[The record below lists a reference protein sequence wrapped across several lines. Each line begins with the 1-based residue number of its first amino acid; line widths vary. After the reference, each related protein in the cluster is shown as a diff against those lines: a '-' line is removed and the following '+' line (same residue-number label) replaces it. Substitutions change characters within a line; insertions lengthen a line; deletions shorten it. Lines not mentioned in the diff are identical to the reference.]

1 MKNSTLPI
9 FLVFLAIGFGDAV
22 GPFVGLAKETFELS
36 NFQAQIIPFVGFLMF
51 GLLSIPMGIL
61 QDKTGKKPILLTGL
75 IIALGGLVL
84 PIFGLNQY
92 LLFLLTILLLGA
104 GAAILQVAGNPIM
117 RDVSAP
123 GTYARNLTFGQF
135 IKAIGSLSGSLI
147 PFVAA
152 RWLGMDWSVLFPIYS
167 VALLITILWVWL
179 TPIKERDKTQEDVP
193 ASFSSCISLLNHKM
207 VLAMVL
213 GIFLYVGAEVTI
225 SSSAPLLLSENFGID
240 LQTFGIL
247 GNTFFFLAIIIG
259 RFAGTLVLNRISPV
273 QFFKICCLFALVG
286 LVLMGIPVQALSILG
301 IALTGLAF
309 ANIFPLIFS
318 ITVDA
323 MPERSNEISGLM
335 VTAIVG
341 GAFIPPLAGFVA
353 DTYGLSTSLVVP
365 GLAVVYLLVIS
376 LNSKKW
382 IHAKA

>member
-9 FLVFLAIGFGDAV
+9 FLVFLAMGFGDAV
-22 GPFVGLAKETFELS
+22 GPFVGLAKEAFALS
-36 NFQAQIIPFVGFLMF
+36 NFQAQIIPFVGFIMF
-51 GLLSIPMGIL
+51 GLLSIPMGIF
-61 QDKTGKKPILLTGL
+61 QDKVGKKPILLTGL
-75 IIALGGLVL
+75 IVALAGLVL
-84 PIFGLNQY
+84 PLFGLNQY

-123 GTYARNLTFGQF
+123 GTYSRNLTFGQF

-147 PFVAA
+147 PFIAA
-152 RWLGMDWSVLFPIYS
+152 RWLGMDWYILFPIYS
-167 VALLITILWVWL
+167 TALVVTIIWVWV
-179 TPIKERDKTQEDVP
+179 TPIKERDKSMDDAP
-193 ASFSSCISLLNHKM
+193 ASLASCITLLQNKF

-225 SSSAPLLLSENFGID
+225 SSSAALILSENFGID

-259 RFAGTLVLNRISPV
+259 RFTGALVLNRISPD
-273 QFFKICCLFALVG
+273 QFFKICTLLALLG
-286 LVLMGIPVQALSILG
+286 LALIAVPVQYLSLLG
-301 IALTGLAF
+301 IALTGLSF

-318 ITVDA
+318 ITVDTL
-323 MPERSNEISGLM
+323 PERSNEISGLM

-341 GAFIPPLAGFVA
+341 GAFVPPLAGYVA
-353 DTYGLSTSLVVP
+353 DGYGLSASLLVP
-365 GLAVVYLLVIS
+365 GLAILYLLIIA
-376 LNSKKW
+376 LQSKKW
-382 IHAKA
+382 KYAKA

>member
-1 MKNSTLPI
+1 MKNSALPI
-9 FLVFLAIGFGDAV
+9 FLVFLAMGFGDAV
-22 GPFVGLAKETFELS
+22 GPFVGLAKETFDLS

-75 IIALGGLVL
+75 IIALGGLIL
-84 PIFGLNQY
+84 PIFGLNNY

-152 RWLGMDWSVLFPIYS
+152 RWLGMDWSILFPIYS
-167 VALLITILWVWL
+167 IALIITIIWVWL
-179 TPIKERDKTQEDVP
+179 TPIRERDKTMEDVP
-193 ASFSSCISLLNHKM
+193 ASFSSCLALLNNKM
-207 VLAMVL
+207 VLGMVL
-213 GIFLYVGAEVTI
+213 GIFLYVGAEVSI

-259 RFAGTLVLNRISPV
+259 RFAGTLVLNRLSPV
-273 QFFKICCLFALVG
+273 QFFKICCLAALMG
-286 LVLMGIPVQALSILG
+286 LVLMALPVQALSLLG

-341 GAFIPPLAGFVA
+341 GAFVPPLAGFVA
-353 DTYGLSTSLVVP
+353 DYHGLSASLVVP
-365 GLAVVYLLVIS
+365 GIAVLYLLIVS

>member
-1 MKNSTLPI
+1 MKNSATPI
-9 FLVFLAIGFGDAV
+9 FLVFLAMGFGDAV
-22 GPFVGLAKETFELS
+22 GPFVGLAKETFALS

-179 TPIKERDKTQEDVP
+179 TPIKERNKTQDDVP

-286 LVLMGIPVQALSILG
+286 LVLMGLPVQALSILG

-318 ITVDA
+318 ITVEA

-341 GAFIPPLAGFVA
+341 GAFIPPLVGFVA

>member
-1 MKNSTLPI
+1 MKNSATPI
-9 FLVFLAIGFGDAV
+9 FLVFLAMGFGDAV
-22 GPFVGLAKETFELS
+22 GPFVGLAKETFALS

-179 TPIKERDKTQEDVP
+179 TPIKERNKTQDDVP

-247 GNTFFFLAIIIG
+247 GNTYFFLAIIIG

-286 LVLMGIPVQALSILG
+286 LVLMGLPVQALSILG

-318 ITVDA
+318 ITVEA

-341 GAFIPPLAGFVA
+341 GAFIPPLVGFVA

>member
-1 MKNSTLPI
+1 MKNSATPI
-9 FLVFLAIGFGDAV
+9 FLVFLAMGFGDAV
-22 GPFVGLAKETFELS
+22 GPFVGLAKETFALS

-179 TPIKERDKTQEDVP
+179 TPIKERNKTQDDVP

-286 LVLMGIPVQALSILG
+286 LVLMGLPVQALSILG

-318 ITVDA
+318 ITVEA

>member
-9 FLVFLAIGFGDAV
+9 FLVFLAMGFGDAV

-147 PFVAA
+147 PFIAA

-273 QFFKICCLFALVG
+273 QFFKICCLVALVG
-286 LVLMGIPVQALSILG
+286 LVLMGLPVQALSILG

-365 GLAVVYLLVIS
+365 GLAVVYLLVVS

>member
-1 MKNSTLPI
+1 
-9 FLVFLAIGFGDAV
+9 
-22 GPFVGLAKETFELS
+22 
-36 NFQAQIIPFVGFLMF
+36 
-51 GLLSIPMGIL
+51 
-61 QDKTGKKPILLTGL
+61 
-75 IIALGGLVL
+75 
-84 PIFGLNQY
+84 
-92 LLFLLTILLLGA
+92 
-104 GAAILQVAGNPIM
+104 
-117 RDVSAP
+117 
-123 GTYARNLTFGQF
+123 
-135 IKAIGSLSGSLI
+135 
-147 PFVAA
+147 
-152 RWLGMDWSVLFPIYS
+152 
-167 VALLITILWVWL
+167 
-179 TPIKERDKTQEDVP
+179 
-193 ASFSSCISLLNHKM
+193 
-207 VLAMVL
+207 MVL

-259 RFAGTLVLNRISPV
+259 RFAGTLVLNRISPA

-286 LVLMGIPVQALSILG
+286 LVLMGLPVQALSILG

-365 GLAVVYLLVIS
+365 GLVVVYLLVIS

-382 IHAKA
+382 IHAKT